1 MRRPWSLQT
10 YAYLL
15 LLAVAVPLV
24 LVLLLAQR
32 QQMRYLD
39 EETGDQLLALARI
52 AAADADQWFIETR
65 ELLDGLARR
74 PAVRALDSASCDP
87 VFRDSETR
95 SPRWLE
101 LSLADRNGRVVC
113 TTGISAP
120 SGDLRDAGTVPPRRA
135 GSGQGYWVEAL
146 GTGSPGTP
154 SSVALGVPVRGADD
168 SHIGALVAR
177 IDAARFAPS
186 RQWSGGLLPKSTVV
200 FLDRDGRMVAR
211 RDAGDMAAVALT
223 GESIAEILHDREG
236 HRRGPTVDGTE
247 VYYGFADVAVAQGRM
262 LVAIPAS
269 ETDPPVHR
277 ALRRNLLWAL
287 AILVAALLV
296 VTWVTRLFARPL
308 REVVAVA
315 RRVAAGDRAVRAR
328 EGGPLELVELARQT
342 NQLQDDLVRSGE
354 ALRTSEAR
362 YRALFETSN
371 DAILGVD
378 QGSRIVF
385 ANDAVERMLGYP
397 PSELIGQDA
406 ALLQPPRLRRAFR
419 TGLRQYLDTG
429 VAGGGRA
436 TLETRALH
444 KDGREVAVEFTYSQ
458 LGTGTDSLIVGIL
471 RDVSERRAVMAR
483 LRESEARF
491 RALADS
497 APALIWMADADQ
509 GCTYVNR
516 AWTAFTGHPSA
527 QDLGDGWLD
536 SVHPADRIRCRE
548 ANAAAFAERRGFVIE
563 FRLRRH
569 DGEYRW
575 VLNQGAPRIQG
586 KDTLAGYIGSG
597 VDIHDRVVADQ
608 RVRRL
613 TTLYAALS
621 EVNEAILRLHNPA
634 QLFQRVCD
642 IVVRHGLQVANIG
655 MLDPDRRFLR
665 HVAVAGDRWNHFR
678 DSVIAT
684 DGSDPSHSIPTMI
697 ALRDEAPFVSNNRAT
712 DPRTVPLLDPVMA
725 RELLSTAAFP
735 LRQQDRVVGV
745 FDVFADE
752 VNFFDAELV
761 GLLELLADDVSFAL
775 ETLAARANRD
785 RAEGALRQLNA
796 TLEERVRE
804 RTRSLE
810 IANHELEAF
819 SYSTSHDLRA
829 PLRAISGF
837 TDIVLERHA
846 ENLDADALGYLQR
859 VKSAATRMSQLIND
873 LLDLSR
879 ISRATFERRATSLT
893 DLAQEIVAELRE
905 GSAERVVDVLIAPG
919 MVAQV
924 DPGLVRQLLAN
935 LLGNAWKFTGRVKH
949 ATIEFGTL
957 VRDGSETYFV
967 RDNGAGFDMEHA
979 DKLFAPFQRLHGE
992 REFPGTGIGLA
1003 LAQRVVT
1010 RHGGR
1015 IWAEAA
1021 TGFGATFF
1029 FTLPP

>member
-1 MRRPWSLQT
+1 MRGPWSLQT

-24 LVLLLAQR
+24 LVLLVAQYR
-32 QQMRYLD
+32 QIRYLD
-39 EETGDQLLALARI
+39 EETGDQVLALARI
-52 AAADADQWFIETR
+52 AAADADRWFLETR
-65 ELLDGLARR
+65 EVLDGIARR
-74 PAVRALDSASCDP
+74 AAARALDSASCDP
-87 VFRDSETR
+87 VFRDSEAKN
-95 SPRWLE
+95 PRWLE
-101 LSLADRNGRVVC
+101 LSLTDH
-113 TTGISAP
+113 TGQVICSTAPSAP
-120 SGDLRDAGTVPPRRA
+120 SGDRHAA
-135 GSGQGYWVEAL
+135 GSVPARRTSNGQGYWVDAL
-146 GTGSPGTP
+146 GVGSATP
-154 SSVALGVPVRGADD
+154 ASAVALGVPVRAADGAA
-168 SHIGALVAR
+168 IGALVAR

-186 RQWSGGLLPKSTVV
+186 QQWGGGLLPKSTVA
-200 FLDRDGRMVAR
+200 FLDRGGRLVAR
-211 RDAGDMAAVALT
+211 GDVGNTAAVVLPGT
-223 GESIAEILHDREG
+223 RVAEILRDREG
-236 HRRGPTVDGTE
+236 HRRGTTVDGTD
-247 VYYGFADVAVAQGRM
+247 VFYGFADVTVAQGRM
-262 LVAIPAS
+262 LVAVPAAGA
-269 ETDPPVHR
+269 DPAVHE

-287 AILVAALLV
+287 AILVVALLAV
-296 VTWVTRLFARPL
+296 AWVTRRFAQPL
-308 REVVAVA
+308 REVADIA
-315 RRVAAGDRAVRAR
+315 RRVAAGDRAARAN

-342 NQLQDDLVRSGE
+342 NRLQEDLVRSGE
-354 ALRTSEAR
+354 ALRASEAR

-378 QGSRIVF
+378 HGSRIVF
-385 ANDAVERMLGYP
+385 ANDAVERMLGHSP
-397 PSELIGQDA
+397 AELVGQDVA
-406 ALLQPPRLRRAFR
+406 MLQPPRLRRAFR
-419 TGLRQYLDTG
+419 AGLRQYLDTG
-429 VAGGGRA
+429 VAGGRRV
-436 TLETRALH
+436 TVETRALH

-497 APALIWMADADQ
+497 APALIWMADPDQ
-509 GCTYVNR
+509 KCTYVNH
-516 AWTAFTGHPSA
+516 AWTAFTGHPPA

-536 SVHPADRIRCRE
+536 SVHPDDRARCRE
-548 ANAAAFAERRGFVIE
+548 ANAAAFAARRGFAIE
-563 FRLRRH
+563 YRLRRH

-621 EVNEAILRLHNPA
+621 EVNEAILRLHTPA
-634 QLFQRVCD
+634 ELFQRVCD
-642 IVVRHGLQVANIG
+642 IVVRHGLQVANIA

-665 HVAVAGDRWNHFR
+665 HVAVAGDRWNLFR
-678 DSVIAT
+678 GSVIAT
-684 DGSDPSHSIPTMI
+684 DGSDPRHSIPTMV

-712 DPRTVPLLDPVMA
+712 DPRTVPLVDPVMA
-725 RELLSTAAFP
+725 RELRSTAAFP

-752 VNFFDAELV
+752 VDFFDAELV
-761 GLLELLADDVSFAL
+761 RLLELLADDVSYAL

-785 RAEGALRQLNA
+785 RAEAALRQLNA

-810 IANHELEAF
+810 IANRELEAF

-846 ENLDADALGYLQR
+846 GNLDADALGYLQR

-905 GSAERVVDVLIAPG
+905 GSPERVVDVLVAPG

-957 VRDGSETYFV
+957 LRDGRETYFV

-1021 TGFGATFF
+1021 TDFGATFF
-1029 FTLPP
+1029 FTLQP

>member
-1 MRRPWSLQT
+1 MRGPWSLQT
-10 YAYLL
+10 YAYLVV
-15 LLAVAVPLV
+15 LAVAVPLV
-24 LVLLLAQR
+24 LVLLVAQYR
-32 QQMRYLD
+32 QLRYLD
-39 EETGDQLLALARI
+39 EETGDQVLALARI
-52 AAADADQWFIETR
+52 AAADADQWFLETR
-65 ELLDGLARR
+65 DVLDGIARR
-74 PAVRALDSASCDP
+74 ASARALDSASCDP
-87 VFRDSETR
+87 VFRDSEAKN
-95 SPRWLE
+95 PRWLE
-101 LSLADRNGRVVC
+101 LSLTDHTGRVIC
-113 TTGISAP
+113 STAPSAP
-120 SGDLRDAGTVPPRRA
+120 SGDPHAAGTAPARRT
-135 GSGQGYWVEAL
+135 GNGQGYWVD
-146 GTGSPGTP
+146 
-154 SSVALGVPVRGADD
+154 ALGVGSAAPASTVAMGVPMRAADGAA
-168 SHIGALVAR
+168 IGALIAR

-186 RQWSGGLLPKSTVV
+186 RQWGGGLLPKSTVV
-200 FLDRDGRMVAR
+200 FLDRDGRFVAR
-211 RDAGDMAAVALT
+211 GDVGNTAAVALPGT
-223 GESIAEILHDREG
+223 RVAEILRDREG
-236 HRRGPTVDGTE
+236 HRRGTAVDGTD
-247 VYYGFADVAVAQGRM
+247 VFYGFAEVAVAQGRM
-262 LVAIPAS
+262 LVAVPAA
-269 ETDPPVHR
+269 EADPGVHG
-277 ALRRNLLWAL
+277 ALRRNVLWAL
-287 AILVAALLV
+287 AILVVALSA
-296 VTWVTRLFARPL
+296 VTWVTRRFAQPL
-308 REVVAVA
+308 REVADVA
-315 RRVAAGDRAVRAR
+315 RRVAAGDRAARAK

-342 NQLQDDLVRSGE
+342 NRLQEDLVRSGE
-354 ALRTSEAR
+354 ALRASEAR

-378 QGSRIVF
+378 HGSRIVF
-385 ANDAVERMLGYP
+385 ANDAVERILGHSP
-397 PSELIGQDA
+397 AELVGQDA
-406 ALLQPPRLRRAFR
+406 AMLQPPRLRRAFR
-419 TGLRQYLDTG
+419 AGLRQYLDTG
-429 VAGGGRA
+429 VAGGGRV
-436 TLETRALH
+436 TVETRALH

-458 LGTGTDSLIVGIL
+458 LGTGIDSLIVGIL

-509 GCTYVNR
+509 KCTYVNR
-516 AWTAFTGHPSA
+516 AWTAFTGHPPA

-536 SVHPADRIRCRE
+536 SVHPDDRARCRE
-548 ANAAAFAERRGFVIE
+548 ANAAAFAARRGFSIE
-563 FRLRRH
+563 YRLRRH

-575 VLNQGAPRIQG
+575 VLDQGAPRIQG

-621 EVNEAILRLHNPA
+621 EVNEAILRLHTPA
-634 QLFQRVCD
+634 ELFQRVCD
-642 IVVRHGLQVANIG
+642 IVVRHGLQVANIA

-665 HVAVAGDRWNHFR
+665 HVAVAGDRWNLFR
-678 DSVIAT
+678 GSVIAT
-684 DGSDPSHSIPTMI
+684 DGSDPRHSIPTMV
-697 ALRDEAPFVSNNRAT
+697 ALRDEAPFVSNDRAT

-725 RELLSTAAFP
+725 RELRSTAAFP

-752 VNFFDAELV
+752 VDFFDAELV
-761 GLLELLADDVSFAL
+761 RLLELLADDVSYAL

-785 RAEGALRQLNA
+785 RAETALRQLNA

-810 IANHELEAF
+810 IANRELEAF

-846 ENLDADALGYLQR
+846 GNLDADALGYLQR

-893 DLAQEIVAELRE
+893 DLAQEIVTELRE
-905 GSAERVVDVLIAPG
+905 GSPERVVDVLIAPG

-924 DPGLVRQLLAN
+924 DAGLVRQLLAN

-957 VRDGSETYFV
+957 VRDGRETYFV

-1029 FTLPP
+1029 FTLQP